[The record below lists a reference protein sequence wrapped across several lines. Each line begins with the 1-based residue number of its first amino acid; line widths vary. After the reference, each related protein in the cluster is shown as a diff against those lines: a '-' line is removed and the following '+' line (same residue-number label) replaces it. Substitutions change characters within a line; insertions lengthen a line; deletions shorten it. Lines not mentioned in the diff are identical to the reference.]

1 MRANKIIWMYIIIIG
16 IVGDEVGFFF
26 EFMFFDNLF
35 VLVYFLLEIIVAV
48 AIALFEVHYVLLL

>member
-1 MRANKIIWMYIIIIG
+1 MYIIIIG